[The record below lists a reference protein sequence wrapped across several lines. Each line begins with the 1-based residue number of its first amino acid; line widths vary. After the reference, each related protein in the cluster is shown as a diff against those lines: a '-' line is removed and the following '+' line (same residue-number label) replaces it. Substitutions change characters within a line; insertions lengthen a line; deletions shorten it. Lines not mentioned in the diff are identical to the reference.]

1 MLKRLKQLR
10 KLLGLTQQ
18 EFASAIGLKQGSYSM
33 IENGATPLNAIH
45 IKVICTTFNV
55 NEEWLREG
63 LEPVFI
69 GSKDEKCIVE
79 IFNGLSKSS
88 QEYLLDVARGLL
100 KLQKEWEEEDAGKA
114 KGSKKGARTESD

>member
-63 LEPVFI
+63 LEP
-69 GSKDEKCIVE
+69 
-79 IFNGLSKSS
+79 IFNAFKEEEEMARIYKKLNPASQKMALKIIRVLYDS
-88 QEYLLDVARGLL
+88 QEEE
-100 KLQKEWEEEDAGKA
+100 KE
-114 KGSKKGARTESD
+114 